1 MMNVRM
7 IDVGALAPNTWNPSR
22 LSDEQYQ
29 SLLAEIRR
37 HGRVLKPV
45 VVRLDGEAG
54 RYIILDGEHQW
65 RAARDT
71 GLAQVPCEIVDADEF
86 EARRQ
91 TVRRNLRGEN
101 NPVRYGRL
109 CRKMQGLRTLSNR
122 QLAEELGVS
131 EGHVRNALLY
141 AEAADH
147 CGQVPSWPS
156 EDEIAAL
163 PVRRLRALLARLE
176 RDEEAPAEAEV
187 AVNLEPPAENSRTV
201 KDMMKTLTK
210 LEKASNGATHEEHAI
225 FWRRAGSRL
234 EALMSLF
241 QTAASVDPLPAGTE
255 AALLPEMPAA
265 PTWSVVPA
273 PAEDEPQAAA
283 PEPEVLRNITQAPAS
298 PPRKK
303 ASPVEARRPQRK
315 GTAPKVG
322 SRSKRPR
329 DVTRSSR
336 TYGHKVKAAR
346 EAKGYSQVELAKIV
360 GTTSSMIDRVEAGKK
375 GLGKTKYPK
384 LDEVLGLLGEAA
396 GPR

>member
-1 MMNVRM
+1 MNVSM
-7 IDVGALAPNTWNPSR
+7 IDADRLTPNPWNPSR
-22 LSDEQYQ
+22 LTEEQYQ
-29 SLLAEIRR
+29 SLLAEVRR
-37 HGRVLKPV
+37 QGQVMKPV
-45 VVRLDGEAG
+45 VVRPDGKAG
-54 RYIILDGEHQW
+54 QYIILDGEHQW
-65 RAARDT
+65 RAARDA
-71 GLAQVPCEIVDADEF
+71 GLAQLPCEVVDADDF

-101 NPVRYGRL
+101 NLVRYGRL
-109 CRKMQGLRTLSNR
+109 CREMQALRVLSNR

-141 AEAADH
+141 AKAADH

-163 PVRRLRALLARLE
+163 PVKRLRALLARLE
-176 RDEEAPAEAEV
+176 RDEEEAPAEAEV

-210 LEKASNGATHEEHAI
+210 LEKASNGATHEERAI
-225 FWRRAGSRL
+225 FWRRVGSRL
-234 EALMSLF
+234 EALVSLF
-241 QTAASVDPLPAGTE
+241 QTAASVDTLPAGTE
-255 AALLPEMPAA
+255 AALLPKTPAA
-265 PTWSVVPA
+265 PAWSVVPA
-273 PAEDEPQAAA
+273 PAEAEPQAAA
-283 PEPEVLRNITQAPAS
+283 PEPEVLRKLTQAPAA

-303 ASPVEARRPQRK
+303 VSPVEARRPQRK

-322 SRSKRPR
+322 SRPKRPR
-329 DVTRSSR
+329 NVTRSSQ
-336 TYGHKVKAAR
+336 TYGRKVKAAR